1 MKRNVKPNK
10 TKEDKT
16 MVPVRRNQNWLPSI
30 FNDFLGND
38 WLAER
43 HNTTAPAVNII
54 EDENEYKV
62 EVAAP
67 GMTKEDFKVHINE
80 DNELIVTME
89 KKAEQKEEDKK
100 KGTYLR
106 REFSYTKFQQSL
118 SLFHLLKDCWNS
130 ASP

>member
-43 HNTTAPAVNII
+43 HNTTAPAVNIL
-54 EDENEYKV
+54 ENDDEYKV
-62 EVAAP
+62 AMEELNAAYAAL
-67 GMTKEDFKVHINE
+67 EQE
-80 DNELIVTME
+80 E
-89 KKAEQKEEDKK
+89 K
-100 KGTYLR
+100 
-106 REFSYTKFQQSL
+106 
-118 SLFHLLKDCWNS
+118 
-130 ASP
+130 